1 MRNILLLFLLTI
13 STISFTQE
21 NQKTDSLNQGGKS
34 LVKQKKEPYNLNPMV
49 SSLLSTFIPGSGQIY
64 NRKYWKAPLVWGGG
78 IALYLTYDH
87 YNRRHHFYHQI
98 LIYKDRGGASS
109 YIIPYAEKYGSEFTE
124 LSATA
129 ISELDQANIQAR
141 NDAAKNQKQQLII
154 GASLFYLLQIVD
166 ATVDAHFQNFDVSDD
181 ISLNIS
187 PATFQYLPY
196 AHGISF
202 KLSF

>member
-124 LSATA
+124 L
-129 ISELDQANIQAR
+129 
-141 NDAAKNQKQQLII
+141 
-154 GASLFYLLQIVD
+154 
-166 ATVDAHFQNFDVSDD
+166 
-181 ISLNIS
+181 
-187 PATFQYLPY
+187 
-196 AHGISF
+196 
-202 KLSF
+202 